1 MKKFANT
8 FVPSV
13 TELPYSAPAS
23 SRIYRSIPSFFMVNA
38 PVLQPETDSRPASAA
53 ELLEKALLRGEGVLT
68 DTGALRVM
76 TGRFT
81 GRSPKDRF
89 WVSDAFTQD
98 RIAWGDVNQA
108 IRPEQAEGLFRKM
121 EAYLKGREVFVRNAR
136 ACADDDYRLDVRVVT
151 TLAWQSLFVSH
162 LFIETDNTAPEWT
175 IYSIPEFEADPAT
188 DGTRQGNF
196 TVIDVA
202 RKRILIGGTG
212 YAGEIKKAV
221 FSVLNLLLPVE
232 RGVLPMHC
240 SVNVGKQGDTAVFFG
255 LSGTGKTTLSADPD
269 RRLVGDDE
277 HGWSDTGVFNFEG
290 GCYAKAIGLSVE
302 KEPQIFAAVRDGA
315 VLENTPF
322 IEGTRTPDYASDA
335 ITENTRAAYPLTYIQ
350 GALLPSVA
358 GIPENIFFLTA
369 DAFGVLPPVSRL
381 TPGQAVY
388 HFLSGFT
395 SKLAGTEVGVTEP
408 CSTFSACFGAAF
420 LPLDPVVYAE
430 MLGEKIRKYNV
441 SVWLVNTGWT
451 GGGYGTGSR
460 IPLRYTRAMISAAL
474 EGRLTVFEPDE
485 VFGVARAVHCPG
497 VPDELLSPRLTWSS
511 AGEYLLQAN
520 KLAVTFQKNF
530 NRFEGRVSADV
541 LIGRPEPVYEG

>member
-1 MKKFANT
+1 
-8 FVPSV
+8 
-13 TELPYSAPAS
+13 
-23 SRIYRSIPSFFMVNA
+23 MVNA
-38 PVLQPETDSRPASAA
+38 PLLHPETELRSLSAA

-89 WVSDAFTQD
+89 WVSDAYTQD
-98 RIAWGDVNQA
+98 HIAWGDVNQA
-108 IRPEQAEGLFRKM
+108 ISPEQAEHLFRKM
-121 EAYLKGREVFVRNAR
+121 ETYLADREVFVRDAC
-136 ACADDDYRLDVRVVT
+136 ACADEAYRFRVRVVT

-162 LFIETDNTAPEWT
+162 LFIESDGGRPDWT
-175 IYSIPEFEADPAT
+175 IYSIPEFEADPKT

-196 TVIDVA
+196 TVIDVS

-232 RGVLPMHC
+232 HGVLPMHC
-240 SVNVGKQGDTAVFFG
+240 SVNVGKTGDTAVFFG

-269 RRLVGDDE
+269 RRLIGDDE

-290 GCYAKAIGLSVE
+290 GCYAKVIGLSPE

-322 IEGTRTPDYASDA
+322 FDGTRTPDYASEA
-335 ITENTRAAYPLTYIQ
+335 ITENTRAAYPLPYIP
-350 GALLPSVA
+350 GALMPSVA
-358 GIPENIFFLTA
+358 AIPENLFFLTA

-408 CSTFSACFGAAF
+408 TSTFSACFGAAF

-430 MLGEKIRKYNV
+430 MLGEKIRKYDVN
-441 SVWLVNTGWT
+441 VWLVNTGWT
-451 GGGYGTGSR
+451 GGGYGVGSR

-474 EGRLTVFEPDE
+474 EGRLTDFRPDGI
-485 VFGVARAVHCPG
+485 FGVAAAQHCPG
-497 VPDELLSPRLTWSS
+497 VPDELLCPRQTWAS